1 MSRAFPHVIAFRVT
15 PAEYQK
21 LDALRR
27 TFGEGG
33 WGEMLRWLIAQPDAN
48 EAIRARIDGPK
59 EPLMG
64 GADWSLPR
72 GDR

>member
-1 MSRAFPHVIAFRVT
+1 MARRYTHNIAFRVT
-15 PAEYQK
+15 PAEYRK

-27 TFGEGG
+27 TFPDMQ
-33 WGEMLRWLIAQPDAN
+33 WGEMLRWLIDQPDAQAAM
-48 EAIRARIDGPK
+48 EARVGMP
-59 EPLMG
+59 EPVLG